1 MKQFK
6 NDGNELTTAKKMENL
21 FKWSQELSTKAFSKN
36 QKRMIHD
43 IMTLGQSLYRK
54 QSRGKVVPKAKE
66 FKSRTIEIIYNLAEE
81 RMEFVCPDASFSLK
95 TEPFPVVRFEPKNI
109 DTQIERVFLLRI
121 NLETLTQRMSDEEI
135 NEIFINKE
143 LTQKRPYEERRILAF
158 KNKAGF
164 EKFLGLIVDKI
175 KRSFKTTY
183 LSFMK
188 NNYSE
193 NLPLYFSETQL
204 EKFENLFL
212 ERDSAVSYYFSNS
225 LNDREGI
232 VFVSSKLLYQFIE
245 EHSVLLKSLE
255 DFVNHYIYDSMS
267 VYLKNDDNQKD
278 TVPIKAIK
286 QYMVN
291 QLFSTLGPTPGLE
304 ELKRILE
311 PHFDNL
317 SDDNITGLRDSLKSI
332 FNSVVYLA
340 KIDKS
345 FSCNQFKEFFDFFNE
360 KTKLLESFKSEKRS
374 SFLNEID
381 IDAFIDN
388 NTIPAYTVGLSTS
401 SFWQNRLARLLNNGY
416 NVKFSLFSKND
427 RALREV
433 FNDLLTLKHT
443 MRNEEKENSIGTVTI
458 YKDDL
463 SVILSLKH
471 LWLEKESDI
480 KDALEYI
487 KKFTILE

>member
-1 MKQFK
+1 
-6 NDGNELTTAKKMENL
+6 
-21 FKWSQELSTKAFSKN
+21 
-36 QKRMIHD
+36 MIHD
-43 IMTLGQSLYRK
+43 VMTLGQSLYRK

-66 FKSRTIEIIYNLAEE
+66 FKSRTIEIIYNLAED

-95 TEPFPVVRFEPKNI
+95 TEPFTVVRFDPKRI

-245 EHSVLLKSLE
+245 EHSALLKSLE
-255 DFVNHYIYDSMS
+255 DFVNHYVYDSMS

-291 QLFSTLGPTPGLE
+291 RYSQLLDQHPVW
-304 ELKRILE
+304 
-311 PHFDNL
+311 
-317 SDDNITGLRDSLKSI
+317 KS
-332 FNSVVYLA
+332 
-340 KIDKS
+340 
-345 FSCNQFKEFFDFFNE
+345 
-360 KTKLLESFKSEKRS
+360 
-374 SFLNEID
+374 
-381 IDAFIDN
+381 
-388 NTIPAYTVGLSTS
+388 
-401 SFWQNRLARLLNNGY
+401 
-416 NVKFSLFSKND
+416 
-427 RALREV
+427 
-433 FNDLLTLKHT
+433 
-443 MRNEEKENSIGTVTI
+443 
-458 YKDDL
+458 
-463 SVILSLKH
+463 
-471 LWLEKESDI
+471 
-480 KDALEYI
+480 
-487 KKFTILE
+487 

>member
-43 IMTLGQSLYRK
+43 VMTLGQSLYRK

-66 FKSRTIEIIYNLAEE
+66 FKSRTIEIIYNLAED

-95 TEPFPVVRFEPKNI
+95 TEPFPVARFEPKNI

-143 LTQKRPYEERRILAF
+143 FTQKRPYEERRILAF

-255 DFVNHYIYDSMS
+255 DFVNHYVYYSMS
-267 VYLKNDDNQKD
+267 VYSKNDDNQKD

-443 MRNEEKENSIGTVTI
+443 MRNEEKENSTGTVTI

-471 LWLEKESDI
+471 LWLEKEYDI

-487 KKFTILE
+487 KKFAILE

>member
-43 IMTLGQSLYRK
+43 VMTLGQSLYRK

-66 FKSRTIEIIYNLAEE
+66 FKSRTIEIIYNLAED

-95 TEPFPVVRFEPKNI
+95 TEPFPVVRFEPKKI

-143 LTQKRPYEERRILAF
+143 FTQKRPYEERRILAF

-212 ERDSAVSYYFSNS
+212 ERDSAVSYYFSSS

-255 DFVNHYIYDSMS
+255 DFVNHYVYDSMS
-267 VYLKNDDNQKD
+267 VYSKNDDNQKD
-278 TVPIKAIK
+278 TVSIKAIK
-286 QYMVN
+286 QHMVN

-416 NVKFSLFSKND
+416 NVKFSLFSTND
-427 RALREV
+427 RAFREV

-487 KKFTILE
+487 KKFAILE

>member
-43 IMTLGQSLYRK
+43 VMTLGQSLYRK

-66 FKSRTIEIIYNLAEE
+66 FKSRTIEIIYNLAED
-81 RMEFVCPDASFSLK
+81 RMEFVCPDTSFSLK
-95 TEPFPVVRFEPKNI
+95 TEPFPVVRFEPKKI

-143 LTQKRPYEERRILAF
+143 FTQKRPYEERRILAF

-212 ERDSAVSYYFSNS
+212 ERDSAVSYYFSSS

-255 DFVNHYIYDSMS
+255 DFVNHYVYDSMS
-267 VYLKNDDNQKD
+267 VYSKNDDNQKD

-286 QYMVN
+286 QHMVN

-401 SFWQNRLARLLNNGY
+401 SFWQNRLACLLNNGY

-427 RALREV
+427 RSFREL
-433 FNDLLTLKHT
+433 FNDLLTLKSI
-443 MRNEEKENSIGTVTI
+443 MRSEEKENSTGTVTI

-471 LWLEKESDI
+471 LWVEKESDM

-487 KKFTILE
+487 KKFAILE

>member
-43 IMTLGQSLYRK
+43 VMTLGQSLYRK
-54 QSRGKVVPKAKE
+54 QSRGKIVPKAKE
-66 FKSRTIEIIYNLAEE
+66 FKSRTIEIIYNLAED

-95 TEPFPVVRFEPKNI
+95 TEPFPVVRFEPKKI

-143 LTQKRPYEERRILAF
+143 FTQKRPYEERRILAF

-212 ERDSAVSYYFSNS
+212 ERDSAVSYYFSSS

-255 DFVNHYIYDSMS
+255 DFVNHYVYDSMS
-267 VYLKNDDNQKD
+267 VYSKNDDNQKD
-278 TVPIKAIK
+278 TVPIKGIK
-286 QYMVN
+286 QHMVN

-416 NVKFSLFSKND
+416 NVKFSLFSTND
-427 RALREV
+427 RAFREV

-487 KKFTILE
+487 KKFAILE

>member
-43 IMTLGQSLYRK
+43 VMTLGQSLYRK

-66 FKSRTIEIIYNLAEE
+66 FKSRTIEIIYNLAED

-95 TEPFPVVRFEPKNI
+95 TEHFPVVRFEPKKI

-143 LTQKRPYEERRILAF
+143 FTQKRPYEERRILAF

-255 DFVNHYIYDSMS
+255 DFVNHYVYDSMS
-267 VYLKNDDNQKD
+267 VYSKNYDNQKD

-317 SDDNITGLRDSLKSI
+317 SDENITGIRNSLISV
-332 FNSVVYLA
+332 FNSVVYLS

-345 FSCNQFKEFFDFFNE
+345 FSCVQFKEFFDFFNE
-360 KTKLLESFKSEKRS
+360 KIKLLESFGNKRS
-374 SFLNEID
+374 SLLNEID

-388 NTIPAYTVGLSTS
+388 NTLQPYTVGLSTI
-401 SFWQNRLARLLNNGY
+401 SFWQNRLARLLNKGY
-416 NVKFSLFSKND
+416 NVKFSLFSTND
-427 RALREV
+427 HTFREG
-433 FNDLLTLKHT
+433 FNNLLTLKNT
-443 MRNEEKENSIGTVTI
+443 MRNEEKENSTGTVTL
-458 YKDDL
+458 YKDEL
-463 SVILSLKH
+463 SVILGLKH
-471 LWLEKESDI
+471 LWLEKESEI
-480 KDALEYI
+480 KDALDYI
-487 KKFTILE
+487 EKFAILE

>member
-43 IMTLGQSLYRK
+43 VMTLGQSLYRK
-54 QSRGKVVPKAKE
+54 QSRGKIVPKAKE
-66 FKSRTIEIIYNLAEE
+66 FKSRTIEIIYNLAED

-95 TEPFPVVRFEPKNI
+95 TEPFPVVRFEPKKI

-143 LTQKRPYEERRILAF
+143 FTQKRPYEERRILAF

-212 ERDSAVSYYFSNS
+212 ERDSAVSYYFSSS

-255 DFVNHYIYDSMS
+255 DFVNHYVYDSMS
-267 VYLKNDDNQKD
+267 VYSKNDDNQKD

-286 QYMVN
+286 QHMVN

-388 NTIPAYTVGLSTS
+388 NTIPSYTVGLSTS

-416 NVKFSLFSKND
+416 NVKFSLFSTND

-487 KKFTILE
+487 KKFAILE

>member
-21 FKWSQELSTKAFSKN
+21 LKWSQELSTKAFSKN

-43 IMTLGQSLYRK
+43 VMTLGQSLYRK
-54 QSRGKVVPKAKE
+54 QSRGKIVPKAKE
-66 FKSRTIEIIYNLAEE
+66 FKSRTIEIIYNLAED

-95 TEPFPVVRFEPKNI
+95 TEPFPLVRFEPKKI

-143 LTQKRPYEERRILAF
+143 FTQKRPYEERRILAF

-212 ERDSAVSYYFSNS
+212 ERDSAVSYYFSSS

-255 DFVNHYIYDSMS
+255 DFVNHYVYDSMS
-267 VYLKNDDNQKD
+267 VYSKNDDNQKD

-286 QYMVN
+286 QHMVN

-388 NTIPAYTVGLSTS
+388 NTIPSYTVGLSTS

-416 NVKFSLFSKND
+416 NVKFSLFSTND

-487 KKFTILE
+487 KKFAILE